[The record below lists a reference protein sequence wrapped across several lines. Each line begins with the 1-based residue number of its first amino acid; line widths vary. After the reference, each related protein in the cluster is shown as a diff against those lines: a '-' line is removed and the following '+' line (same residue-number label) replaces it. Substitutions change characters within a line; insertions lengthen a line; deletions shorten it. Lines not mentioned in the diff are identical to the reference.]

1 MIHQPLVVIF
11 GLLITASLQQGPGA
25 NNLDLMAALA
35 AAKKP
40 VRCINAAAPRMAPP
54 TAVETNRRYA
64 DYRAVQMD
72 GVGHYLRL
80 ERPAKFNKLMR
91 EFLKEQAAR

>member
-1 MIHQPLVVIF
+1 
-11 GLLITASLQQGPGA
+11 
-25 NNLDLMAALA
+25 
-35 AAKKP
+35 
-40 VRCINAAAPRMAPP
+40 
-54 TAVETNRRYA
+54 
-64 DYRAVQMD
+64 MD